1 MGYEMLKFYLR
12 FELEVDLKRY
22 EENLFVFL
30 VLIVDICILYIV
42 YVYCIIFSVNF
53 Y

>member
-30 VLIVDICILYIV
+30 VLIVDICILYMYIV
-42 YVYCIIFSVNF
+42 LYLVL
-53 Y
+53 

>member
-30 VLIVDICILYIV
+30 VLIVDICILYMYIV
-42 YVYCIIFSVNF
+42 LYLV
-53 Y
+53 